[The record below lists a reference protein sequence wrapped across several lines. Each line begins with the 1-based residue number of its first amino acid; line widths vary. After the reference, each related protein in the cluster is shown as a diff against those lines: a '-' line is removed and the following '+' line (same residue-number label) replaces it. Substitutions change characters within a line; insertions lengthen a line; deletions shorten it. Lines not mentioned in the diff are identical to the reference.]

1 MLVLDDIDNRD
12 KSDSDIVSIV
22 REKVKDIPGVEIN
35 VNSANSMMTSSM
47 SSSPISITVSGN
59 EFETLEKI
67 SNDIID
73 KISKVEGA
81 IDIKLNN
88 EKSSQEINIKVDK
101 QKAAKYGITN
111 SMVAQIVNQR
121 IQSSK
126 ITSFTVEGK
135 TFDVTSFTDS
145 TNQPT
150 LYDLDNINIYTQ
162 TGQKVALSDIATIS
176 RSDSYESIN
185 RTNQSRTMTISAN
198 LNNRS
203 LGRVVS
209 DMEKALENY
218 KLPDGY
224 TISFGG
230 ESEQMKEAFSS
241 LLLAL
246 ILSIAL
252 VYMVMASQFES
263 LLSPFIIM
271 FTVPLA
277 FIGALIALYL
287 FNVSIS
293 IPAMIGFVV
302 LTGIIVNN
310 GIVLVDLINRL
321 KSEGKSTYDAIL
333 IAGPTRLQPI
343 LMTAL
348 TTILGLLPM
357 ALGIG
362 EGAELQL
369 PLAVTVCGGL
379 IFATALTLIVVPVVY
394 SSLDNIKNKLINIF
408 KRK

>member
-1 MLVLDDIDNRD
+1 
-12 KSDSDIVSIV
+12 
-22 REKVKDIPGVEIN
+22 
-35 VNSANSMMTSSM
+35 
-47 SSSPISITVSGN
+47 
-59 EFETLEKI
+59 
-67 SNDIID
+67 
-73 KISKVEGA
+73 
-81 IDIKLNN
+81 
-88 EKSSQEINIKVDK
+88 
-101 QKAAKYGITN
+101 
-111 SMVAQIVNQR
+111 
-121 IQSSK
+121 
-126 ITSFTVEGK
+126 
-135 TFDVTSFTDS
+135 
-145 TNQPT
+145 
-150 LYDLDNINIYTQ
+150 
-162 TGQKVALSDIATIS
+162 
-176 RSDSYESIN
+176 
-185 RTNQSRTMTISAN
+185 
-198 LNNRS
+198 
-203 LGRVVS
+203 
-209 DMEKALENY
+209 MEKALENY

-394 SSLDNIKNKLINIF
+394 SSLDNIKNKLISIF